1 MVVAL
6 VFVFLAVGLIVSYSS
21 VERIPWVDKLRRLHA
36 GAARRAEWMAPD
48 DVVRRVQQHYLES
61 IDWLAESALFDRVPS
76 AVAQYLSGIYL
87 MRYQHVVG
95 HTTRFIGV
103 LHADHQVEVRH
114 FSDDGRVCLVVDQ
127 QRHRRMITYDRLSDT
142 WLETQYLGDS
152 TPVYRMVYDSFHKRW
167 KIDAFIQELPSG
179 WSAHQ
184 TSRRVR
190 LLSTLPTSI
199 GRDN

>member
-1 MVVAL
+1 MVLTLIL
-6 VFVFLAVGLIVSYSS
+6 VLLSIGLIIFYRQI
-21 VERIPWVDKLRRLHA
+21 ERIPWSNQLRWLYA
-36 GAARRAEWMAPD
+36 GTAQKAEWMAPE
-48 DVVRRVQQHYLES
+48 DVVRLVRDNYLEA
-61 IDWLAESALFDRVPS
+61 IDWLAESALVDRVPS

-95 HTTRFIGV
+95 HTTRFVGV
-103 LHADHQVEVRH
+103 LHANHHIEVHH
-114 FSDDGRVCLVVDQ
+114 FSDDGRVCLVIDQ
-127 QRHRRMITYDRLSDT
+127 QRHRRMITYDRKYDT

-152 TPVYRMVYDSFHKRW
+152 TPVYRMVYDGFHKRW
-167 KIDAFIQELPSG
+167 KIDALIQELPSG